1 MNERPRIL
9 DRATTPAA
17 ASVVDIPQAASAV
30 AAHRIVTLTVNGKP
44 VRLRCG
50 SDVQPWATPAYDVY
64 PWHTLA
70 HTLRETLG
78 LTGTKVACNSGA
90 CGSCTVLR
98 DGKPIM
104 SCSTLT
110 AACDGAEITTIE
122 SLADPVTGAL
132 HPIQQAFVDH
142 HGVQCGFC
150 IPGMIMSAKALLECT
165 PEPTVED
172 VKHGMCGNLCRCGN
186 YQLILKSV
194 LEAARAMQQDAR
206 VPR

>member
-1 MNERPRIL
+1 MNDRPRNL
-9 DRATTPAA
+9 DFDATQATPSAGPSALNAA
-17 ASVVDIPQAASAV
+17 ASRV
-30 AAHRIVTLTVNGKP
+30 VTLTVNGKT

-50 SDVQPWATPAYDVY
+50 SDVEPWETPAYDVY

-110 AACDGAEITTIE
+110 VACDGAQITTIE
-122 SLADPVTGAL
+122 GLVDPKTGEL

-142 HGVQCGFC
+142 HGAQCGFC
-150 IPGMIMSAKALLECT
+150 IPGMIMSATALLERT
-165 PEPTVED
+165 PDPSPEE
-172 VKHGMCGNLCRCGN
+172 VKQGMCGNLCRCAN

-194 LEAARAMQQDAR
+194 LEAAKTMRCD
-206 VPR
+206 PRGER